1 MQKIAV
7 VVPCY
12 NEEGA
17 IGAVIRDVA
26 RVLPDAHI
34 HVCDNNST
42 DRTAAEARAAGAVVI
57 AERSQGK
64 GHAVRRLFSE
74 IDADVYLMLDG
85 DGTYDIE
92 SAPRLIALLV
102 AERLDMVIGKRMP
115 AHAQNTYRPGHVF
128 GNRLLTV
135 LARFFFG
142 RGFTDM
148 LSGYRVFSRR
158 FVKSLP
164 VLSAGFEIETE
175 MTLHCLSL
183 NLPHAEVETPYY
195 ERAHGTES
203 KLRTYRDGMRIVL
216 LMIRLFKDYRP
227 LAFFNGVGAFMAA
240 LALILFA
247 PVLSDYLE
255 TGLVARLPTAILST
269 GLMVAAFLSVNA
281 GFILDS
287 VARHRLEN
295 KKLAYL
301 AQPPW
306 ASPFEP

>member
-1 MQKIAV
+1 MQRIAV
-7 VVPCY
+7 LVPCY

-17 IGAVIRDVA
+17 IGSVIRDSA
-26 RVLPDAHI
+26 RILPNAHI
-34 HVCDNNST
+34 YVCDNNST
-42 DRTAAEARAAGAVVI
+42 DRTAEEAQAAGATVVT
-57 AERSQGK
+57 ERYQGK

-74 IDADVYLMLDG
+74 IDADVYLMMDG
-85 DGTYDIE
+85 DGTYDTE
-92 SAPRLIALLV
+92 SAPRLIALLLRD
-102 AERLDMVIGKRMP
+102 RLDMVIGKRVP
-115 AHAQNTYRPGHVF
+115 VRAQKTYRNGHVF
-128 GNRLLTV
+128 GNRLLTM

-175 MTLHCLSL
+175 MTIHCLSL
-183 NLPHAEVETPYY
+183 TLPHAEMETPYY
-195 ERAHGTES
+195 ERAHGTAS

-227 LAFFNGVGAFMAA
+227 MAFFNGVGAFMAA
-240 LALILFA
+240 LALILFI
-247 PVLSDYLE
+247 PVLTDYLE

-269 GLMVAAFLSVNA
+269 GLMIAAFLSVNA

-287 VARHRLEN
+287 VARQRLEH

-301 AQPPW
+301 AQ
-306 ASPFEP
+306 ASCVAS